1 VIAFFS
7 NHIEV
12 TKIFLLTLRL
22 GAFARKN
29 KMEFKFKQF
38 TIQQDRCAMKI
49 GTDSVLLGAWVSLD
63 NNPNAILDIG
73 AGTGILSLQ
82 MAQRS
87 FAETIEAIEID
98 EDAFE
103 QCVENFEASD
113 WGDRLFCFHASAQ
126 EFAEEIEAEFD
137 LIIANPPFYSDD
149 YKAENEARNQARF
162 ESSLPFRDLAIMAFQ
177 YLSENGIFAL
187 ILPRKEEENFISIA
201 SEVGLFPKRICRVK
215 GSITSEVKRS
225 LLEFSFQETATI
237 FEELTIE
244 ISRHNYTK
252 EYQDL
257 VKDFYLK
264 M

>member
-1 VIAFFS
+1 
-7 NHIEV
+7 
-12 TKIFLLTLRL
+12 
-22 GAFARKN
+22 
-29 KMEFKFKQF
+29 MEFKFKQF
-38 TIQQDRCAMKI
+38 TVQQDQCAMKI
-49 GTDSVLLGAWVSLD
+49 GTDSVLLGAWVSLE
-63 NNPNAILDIG
+63 NNPENILDIG
-73 AGTGILSLQ
+73 AGTGILALQ
-82 MAQRS
+82 LAQRS

-98 EDAFE
+98 DDAFE
-103 QCVENFEASD
+103 QCVENFEASP

-126 EFAEEIEAEFD
+126 EYADEIEAEFD

-149 YKAENEARNQARF
+149 YKTENKARNQARF
-162 ESSLPFRDLAIMAFQ
+162 ESSLPFKDLAIMAFQ
-177 YLSENGIFAL
+177 FLSEEGIFAL
-187 ILPRKEEENFISIA
+187 ILPRKEEDTFIALA

-215 GSITSEVKRS
+215 GNTTSEVKRS
-225 LLEFSFQETATI
+225 LLEFSFQETVTI

>member
-1 VIAFFS
+1 
-7 NHIEV
+7 
-12 TKIFLLTLRL
+12 
-22 GAFARKN
+22 
-29 KMEFKFKQF
+29 MEFKFKQF
-38 TIQQDRCAMKI
+38 TVQQDQCAMKI
-49 GTDSVLLGAWVSLD
+49 GTDSVLLGAWVSLK
-63 NNPNAILDIG
+63 NNPVSILDIG

-82 MAQRS
+82 LAQRS

-103 QCVENFEASD
+103 QCVENFEASP

-126 EFAEEIEAEFD
+126 EYADEIETEFD
-137 LIIANPPFYSDD
+137 LIIANPPFYSED
-149 YKAENEARNQARF
+149 YKTESESRNQARF
-162 ESSLPFRDLAIMAFQ
+162 TESLPFRDLAIMAFQ
-177 YLSENGIFAL
+177 YLSEEGTFAL
-187 ILPRKEEENFISIA
+187 ILPKKEENNFIALA

-215 GSITSEVKRS
+215 GNATIEVKRS
-225 LLEFSFQETATI
+225 LLEFSFHENETI

-252 EYQDL
+252 EYKDL